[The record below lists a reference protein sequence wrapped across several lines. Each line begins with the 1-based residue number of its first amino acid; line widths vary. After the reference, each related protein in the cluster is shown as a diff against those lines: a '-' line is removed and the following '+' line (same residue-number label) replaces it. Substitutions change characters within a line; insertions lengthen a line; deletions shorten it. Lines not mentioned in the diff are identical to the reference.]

1 MDSGSTIFGGIS
13 KVVNIQGYTI
23 PHFLGKFCK
32 PCQAIWQKEV
42 RHLAV
47 KDCGKAF
54 KAVASVTHVS
64 FYPAYGCVVHWR
76 IALGSKIPERV
87 SRLFSQFP
95 DSFSRQF
102 HDCHPTVFD
111 LMKSTLCRFYKHN
124 QSFITSN
131 YRDLSPHIEE
141 TSHRSMS
148 HEPSS
153 NE

>member
-1 MDSGSTIFGGIS
+1 MDSGSTIFGSVS
-13 KVVNIQGYTI
+13 KVVDIQGYTLA
-23 PHFLGKFCK
+23 HFLRQFCK

-42 RHLAV
+42 RYLAV
-47 KDCGKAF
+47 KDYSKAF

-64 FYPAYGCVVHWR
+64 FYPAYGGVVHWR
-76 IALGSKIPERV
+76 IASGSKIPKRV

-124 QSFITSN
+124 FSFITSN
-131 YRDLSPHIEE
+131 YRDLSPRIEE
-141 TSHRSMS
+141 TSYRSNP